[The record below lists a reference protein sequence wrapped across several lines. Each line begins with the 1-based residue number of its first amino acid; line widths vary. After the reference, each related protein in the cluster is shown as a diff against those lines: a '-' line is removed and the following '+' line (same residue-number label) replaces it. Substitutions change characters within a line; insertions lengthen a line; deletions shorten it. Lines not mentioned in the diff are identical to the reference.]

1 MGSLLSLMTPE
12 TLVLAV
18 VTVTCG
24 FLTDRFI
31 LSNSTTS
38 SPQPTSSGSPQ
49 HISAFRVTGSKS
61 KKKNRGAPNRR
72 NAAGEVVGGKHSQ
85 LEPLHDAGSGLGAT
99 SSKVERKADPVVTS
113 FSQIIPGGLEV
124 QTKASTSASSITQHS
139 SQEPGVAAAKR
150 GKKKRAKASA
160 IPSGS
165 SVAAA
170 DQDKHG
176 ESGPRESSARS
187 GSAVAKSAFA
197 ASEHIPQP
205 QIHPQPKPVKQ
216 VTLLE
221 CEPSR
226 LRSSPSF
233 DTDSSWTRVELRRL
247 KQPESD
253 GNADAN
259 VVVAT
264 DFTCSDVGAFT
275 AGDSTVAENTEE
287 EAGDPTVRTD
297 TRRTLAEKF
306 VPKPRRTGV
315 EDMLQRPDVPSLERV
330 MRVIPRA
337 GEMPAP
343 GFTWGD
349 YEDVAAGNLTAND
362 ADGEDEAEGGW
373 GIVKGKSRSWNQ
385 RTTPTPQ
392 QITKS
397 TPEQTM
403 TKKQRQNAKKREM
416 IKAVK
421 AEAEATRLEGL
432 AKHKREL
439 ERERII
445 ELSRSG
451 GGKRL
456 GSGMQATVD
465 DKGKLVWE

>member
-1 MGSLLSLMTPE
+1 MGGTH
-12 TLVLAV
+12 A
-18 VTVTCG
+18 
-24 FLTDRFI
+24 
-31 LSNSTTS
+31 
-38 SPQPTSSGSPQ
+38 
-49 HISAFRVTGSKS
+49 
-61 KKKNRGAPNRR
+61 
-72 NAAGEVVGGKHSQ
+72 Q
-85 LEPLHDAGSGLGAT
+85 LEPPRDAGSGPGAT

-113 FSQIIPGGLEV
+113 FSQVIPGGLEA
-124 QTKASTSASSITQHS
+124 QTKASTSASSITKHS
-139 SQEPGVAAAKR
+139 SQEPGVAATKR
-150 GKKKRAKASA
+150 GKKNRSKTSA
-160 IPSGS
+160 IPSSS

-176 ESGPRESSARS
+176 ESGPRESNTPL
-187 GSAVAKSAFA
+187 GPAVAKSTA
-197 ASEHIPQP
+197 ENIPQP
-205 QIHPQPKPVKQ
+205 QIHPQPKPVKKI
-216 VTLLE
+216 TLLE

-259 VVVAT
+259 VVVST
-264 DFTCSDVGAFT
+264 DFTSSDVGAST

-287 EAGDPTVRTD
+287 EAGDPTVSID
-297 TRRTLAEKF
+297 TRRTLAEKL

-315 EDMLQRPDVPSLERV
+315 EDMLQRPDVPTLERV

-373 GIVKGKSRSWNQ
+373 GIVKGKSRSRNEKIA
-385 RTTPTPQ
+385 PTPQ
-392 QITKS
+392 QITKT

-416 IKAVK
+416 VK
-421 AEAEATRLEGL
+421 AAKAETEATRLEGL

-451 GGKRL
+451 GGGKRL

>member
-1 MGSLLSLMTPE
+1 M
-12 TLVLAV
+12 
-18 VTVTCG
+18 
-24 FLTDRFI
+24 
-31 LSNSTTS
+31 
-38 SPQPTSSGSPQ
+38 
-49 HISAFRVTGSKS
+49 
-61 KKKNRGAPNRR
+61 
-72 NAAGEVVGGKHSQ
+72 GGKHSQ

-113 FSQIIPGGLEV
+113 FSQIIPGSLEV

-247 KQPESD
+247 KPD

-264 DFTCSDVGAFT
+264 DFTCSDVGAST
-275 AGDSTVAENTEE
+275 TGDSTVAENTEE
-287 EAGDPTVRTD
+287 EAGDPTVSTD
-297 TRRTLAEKF
+297 TRRTLAEKL

-315 EDMLQRPDVPSLERV
+315 EE
-330 MRVIPRA
+330 
-337 GEMPAP
+337 
-343 GFTWGD
+343 
-349 YEDVAAGNLTAND
+349 
-362 ADGEDEAEGGW
+362 
-373 GIVKGKSRSWNQ
+373 
-385 RTTPTPQ
+385 
-392 QITKS
+392 
-397 TPEQTM
+397 
-403 TKKQRQNAKKREM
+403 
-416 IKAVK
+416 
-421 AEAEATRLEGL
+421 
-432 AKHKREL
+432 
-439 ERERII
+439 
-445 ELSRSG
+445 
-451 GGKRL
+451 
-456 GSGMQATVD
+456 
-465 DKGKLVWE
+465 